1 VNDIANPTLPVI
13 REDDPM
19 ASVGRLWPSPEY
31 TRQVERLRAAVGE
44 TIYLVEIAATEVQ
57 LGIRLTGKPYV
68 LLGLVDFPRPDP
80 LKGLAPHLILLDDG
94 RGVNLG
100 RIARITREH
109 PFNPAPAD
117 LLFQDREASQ
127 ALLAGSAVVRRL
139 HRAARQGL
147 LGEVLG
153 VPTAPHVV
161 RLSGPGVLDEPP
173 DAGRCSCREVGPA
186 PGRSHP

>member
-1 VNDIANPTLPVI
+1 
-13 REDDPM
+13 M

-44 TIYLVEIAATEVQ
+44 TIYLVEITATEVQ
-57 LGIRLTGKPYV
+57 LGIRITGKPYV

-117 LLFQDREASQ
+117 LLFQDGEASQ
-127 ALLAGSAVVRRL
+127 ALLWRDRQLSDAFIAQ
-139 HRAARQGL
+139 RAKAL

-153 VPTAPHVV
+153 VPTASHAVC
-161 RLSGPGVLDEPP
+161 LSGPGVVDEPS
-173 DAGRCSCREVGPA
+173 DAAARPNPSIP
-186 PGRSHP
+186 RSS

>member
-1 VNDIANPTLPVI
+1 MNDIANPPLPVP

-44 TIYLVEIAATEVQ
+44 KIYLVEITATEVQ
-57 LGIRLTGKPYV
+57 LGVRITGKPYV

-117 LLFQDREASQ
+117 LLFQDGEASQ
-127 ALLAGSAVVRRL
+127 ALLWRDRQLSDAFIAQ
-139 HRAARQGL
+139 RAKAL

-153 VPTAPHVV
+153 VPTASHAVC
-161 RLSGPGVLDEPP
+161 LSGPGVVDEPS
-173 DAGRCSCREVGPA
+173 DAAARPNPSIP
-186 PGRSHP
+186 RSS